1 MLIGMYDSAAFK
13 MGILCHQSA
22 TNQACAAFS
31 PKNELIDT
39 LFPLQ
44 LFKAMKPS
52 FLSRRRGVRQKNL
65 NQQIIKDFEV
75 PLPPLTLQQQF
86 AHVVESVERIRE
98 RQVASG
104 RQIEGLCEELMQRAF
119 AGELGA

>member
-13 MGILCHQSA
+13 MGILRYPSA
-22 TNQACAAFS
+22 TNQACAAFT
-31 PKNELIDT
+31 PRIELINT
-39 LFPLQ
+39 LFALQ

-75 PLPPLTLQQQF
+75 PIPPLSLQQQF
-86 AHVVESVERIRE
+86 ARVVESVERIRE
-98 RQVASG
+98 QQCASG
-104 RQIEGLCEELMQRAF
+104 KEIERLCKGLMQRVF
-119 AGELGA
+119 YGELIT

>member
-1 MLIGMYDSAAFK
+1 MYDSAAFK
-13 MGILCHQSA
+13 MGILCHPSA

-31 PKNELIDT
+31 PRNELIDT
-39 LFPLQ
+39 FFALQ

-75 PLPPLTLQQQF
+75 PLPPLALQQQF
-86 AHVVESVERIRE
+86 ARIIQEVERIRE
-98 RQVASG
+98 QQAESKRE
-104 RQIEGLCEELMQRAF
+104 IEGLFEGLMQRAF
-119 AGELGA
+119 NGESVA